1 MNIQFIVAIAGAVT
15 VAGLIVLALTDPK
28 RRRTR
33 HRSSAV
39 TTFVRYLAS
48 AVALLPG
55 IWLLV
60 TLQAASL
67 FIWLGVAALSG
78 WGLTMILPRTSMKG

>member
-1 MNIQFIVAIAGAVT
+1 MNIQSIVAVAGMIT
-15 VAGLIVLALTDPK
+15 IAGLIVLALTDSK

-33 HRSSAV
+33 HRPSAAA
-39 TTFVRYLAS
+39 RYLAS

-55 IWLLV
+55 IWLLG

-78 WGLTMILPRTSMKG
+78 WGLTVILPRTSMKE

>member
-1 MNIQFIVAIAGAVT
+1 MNIQSIVAVAGMIT
-15 VAGLIVLALTDPK
+15 IAGLIVLALTDSK

-33 HRSSAV
+33 HRPRAAATV
-39 TTFVRYLAS
+39 VRYLVS

-55 IWLLV
+55 IWLLG

-78 WGLTMILPRTSMKG
+78 WGLTVILPRTSMKE